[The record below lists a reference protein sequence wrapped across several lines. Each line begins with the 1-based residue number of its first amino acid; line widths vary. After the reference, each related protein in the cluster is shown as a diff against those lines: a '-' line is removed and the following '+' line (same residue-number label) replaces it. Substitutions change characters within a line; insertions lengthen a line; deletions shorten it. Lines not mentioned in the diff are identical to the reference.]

1 MFKHF
6 LQKILVFVVTPLCIF
21 ACPLN
26 PIISAQEVD
35 FSITEQFINAKVME
49 DGSVEFTDYQ
59 YYDANFMNGVLFD
72 LDHEGYQLSN
82 FSVGVSED
90 RESSIEILDIADNE
104 NKGTYQMHEENG
116 RLTSKIFYP
125 LEKEGRYFVFQ
136 YTLEQLVTNYQDT
149 AEFLRKFGR
158 SDFTTDVQI
167 RIELPQKAETK
178 EEVRAWGYGAPQ
190 GEVKIV
196 EEDQKTVVYLDVP
209 QHTASQFVEGQ
220 IVFPKEWT
228 SLNSNKIDEKRLDQ
242 LLAAAQ
248 AQVEKDAQNVN
259 QMKMIAYIMAILGS
273 VGPSLLLLISLM
285 KYRHQSK
292 QLNPHPVYV
301 PDYFY
306 DLPEATTPGQMA
318 TKYLR
323 EWPNEDDFVATLLHL
338 VQKGWLKIEA
348 LPGKKQSAETVKI
361 IPLYWGPD
369 YPEGI
374 LEHEKFVWDY
384 FTQANEG
391 AGVTLAQLDQ
401 LAEDNPSFRKK
412 QYRYWLRF
420 KNKLAVEGEQFLGHA
435 LAETRKIEMANNT
448 ALILII
454 AGIIINL
461 LFLYSLDI
469 ARLLPMKLIGVII
482 GIGTVLSVG
491 LYIYMRI
498 IMKKRPLM
506 TTEQQEMRDKWRA
519 FSKMLKDIG
528 RFNVREIASLPL
540 WEEYLVFATSLGVA
554 DRVVKAIEMEFKPSE
569 IHAQEHRPYTLAHPY
584 FYGSLFRNQ
593 VTQTIHSVSPQTTA
607 QGGFAGNNKGGF
619 GGGFSGGSM
628 GGSGGGTFSGGF

>member
-1 MFKHF
+1 MIKYRI
-6 LQKILVFVVTPLCIF
+6 QKVLAFVVTFLCVLAGSLTPVI
-21 ACPLN
+21 A
-26 PIISAQEVD
+26 AQEVN
-35 FSITEQFINAKVME
+35 FSITDQFINAKVME

-59 YYDANFMNGVLFD
+59 YYDADFMNGVLFE

-82 FSVGVSED
+82 FSVGIS
-90 RESSIEILDIADNE
+90 E
-104 NKGTYQMHEENG
+104 NKEGSIKPLNLANTENRGTYQTQEENG
-116 RLTSKIFYP
+116 ILKSKIFYP
-125 LEKEGRYFVFQ
+125 LENEGKYFVFQ

-149 AEFLRKFGR
+149 AELLRQFGR
-158 SDFTTDVQI
+158 SNYTTDVQI
-167 RIELPQKAETK
+167 RIELPQKAESK

-190 GEVKIV
+190 GEVRIV

-209 QHTASQFVEGQ
+209 QRKASQFVEGQ
-220 IVFPKEWT
+220 IVFPTDWT
-228 SLNSNKIDEKRLDQ
+228 SLNLNKVDEKRLDQ
-242 LLAAAQ
+242 ILKAAQ
-248 AQVEKDAQNVN
+248 GQVEKDAKNVD
-259 QMKMIAYIMAILGS
+259 QMKMIAYTMAILGS
-273 VGPSLLLLISLM
+273 VAPPLLLFFSLM
-285 KYRHQSK
+285 KYRRQSER
-292 QLNPHPVYV
+292 LNPQPVYV

-306 DLPEATTPGQMA
+306 DLPEKTTPGQMA

-348 LPGKKQSAETVKI
+348 QPGRKQSAETVMI
-361 IPLYWGPD
+361 TPLHWGTD

-420 KNKLAVEGEQFLGHA
+420 KNKLAAEGEKFLGQA
-435 LAETRKIEMANNT
+435 LVETRKIEVTNNT
-448 ALILII
+448 ALILMI

-469 ARLLPMKLIGVII
+469 TRLLPMNIIGMII
-482 GIGTVLSVG
+482 GIGSVLSIG

-498 IMKKRPLM
+498 VMKKHPLM
-506 TTEQQEMRDKWRA
+506 TTEQQEMRDKWQA
-519 FSKMLKDIG
+519 FRKMLKDIG
-528 RFNVREIASLPL
+528 RFNVRKIASLPL

-554 DRVVKAIEMEFKPSE
+554 DRVVKAIELEFKPSE
-569 IHAQEHRPYTLAHPY
+569 IQAQGQRHYPLAHPY
-584 FYGSLFRNQ
+584 LYGSLFRNQ
-593 VTQTIHSVSPQTTA
+593 VTQSIQSVSPQSTG